1 MDMEK
6 DYQKITKNKF
16 AYSRYYTIFEQQLNN
31 TMKKVKFNDNQK
43 RQVSLFLSEQL
54 ETLENEKRIGRI
66 RYNNPEIIKTIRKAI
81 EVGIA
86 EEIWNR

>member
-1 MDMEK
+1 
-6 DYQKITKNKF
+6 
-16 AYSRYYTIFEQQLNN
+16 
-31 TMKKVKFNDNQK
+31 MKKVKINDNQK
-43 RQVSLFLSEQL
+43 RQVSLFLSEHL

-66 RYNNPEIIKTIRKAI
+66 HYNNPETIKTIREAI

>member
-1 MDMEK
+1 
-6 DYQKITKNKF
+6 
-16 AYSRYYTIFEQQLNN
+16 
-31 TMKKVKFNDNQK
+31 MKKVKFNDNQK

-66 RYNNPEIIKTIRKAI
+66 YYNNPEIIKTIRKAI
-81 EVGIA
+81 QVGIA

>member
-1 MDMEK
+1 
-6 DYQKITKNKF
+6 
-16 AYSRYYTIFEQQLNN
+16 
-31 TMKKVKFNDNQK
+31 MKKVKFNDNQK

-66 RYNNPEIIKTIRKAI
+66 YYNNPETIKTIAKAI
-81 EVGIA
+81 EGIA

>member
-1 MDMEK
+1 
-6 DYQKITKNKF
+6 
-16 AYSRYYTIFEQQLNN
+16 
-31 TMKKVKFNDNQK
+31 MKKVKFNDNQK

-66 RYNNPEIIKTIRKAI
+66 RYNNPETIKTIRKAI

-86 EEIWNR
+86 EEIWKR